1 MTRLLPHRGHQERIE
16 TIGNRSLGSRIG
28 GVLLNLM
35 IFLFSLSC
43 IFPMIWIGYSS
54 LKTQAEFARSIITLP
69 TKPIFVNYTDAF
81 AQSHMGVYMLNSL
94 RNTVISVFFIM
105 MIAFV
110 TGYFLSRFTF
120 IGRNLVYGFLMFG
133 MLIPIHALLIPI
145 YIQFNSAGIDNQWYT
160 LLLPYITFGLPI
172 ATFLV
177 ESHVGTIPRE
187 LEEAASIDGSSFSRT
202 LFQIIAPMCL
212 PILTTVAIISFFS
225 TWNEFAFAL
234 VLIKDDNLRTVPIG
248 LTFFKA
254 QYTTDYPRLMAAIVI
269 AMSPVM
275 ILYFTFSQRI
285 SQGMTAGAIKG

>member
-1 MTRLLPHRGHQERIE
+1 
-16 TIGNRSLGSRIG
+16 
-28 GVLLNLM
+28 
-35 IFLFSLSC
+35 
-43 IFPMIWIGYSS
+43 MIWIGYSS
-54 LKTQAEFARSIITLP
+54 LKTQAEFARSIINLP
-69 TKPIFVNYTDAF
+69 IKPIFVNYTDAF

-120 IGRNLVYGFLMFG
+120 FGRNLVYGFLMFG